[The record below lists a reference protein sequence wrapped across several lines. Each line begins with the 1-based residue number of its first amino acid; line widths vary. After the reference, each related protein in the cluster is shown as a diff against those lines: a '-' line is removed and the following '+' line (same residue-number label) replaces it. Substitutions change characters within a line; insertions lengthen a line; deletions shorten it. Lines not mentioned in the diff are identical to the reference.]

1 MSNGDLVTPVGMLAD
16 RGVGLILD
24 EKVTPSGEL
33 VVQVMWSGSSWLQ
46 EWCRSTELK
55 VVTWTD

>member
-1 MSNGDLVTPVGMLAD
+1 MLAD
-16 RGVGLILD
+16 RGVGLVLD

-33 VVQVMWSGSSWLQ
+33 VVQVMWSDSSWLQ